1 MALPPNIQGVG
12 VPWFTAETWPR
23 LLEVVDDADLMPA
36 TYEEWIALVEPR
48 FAQHRA
54 DGAPVERVY
63 IEPDELV
70 EWCAVSDLPVDARGR
85 SAFAAVVMARRDRA
99 H

>member
-1 MALPPNIQGVG
+1 M
-12 VPWFTAETWPR
+12 PWFTAETWPR

-48 FAQHRA
+48 FAQHIA
-54 DGAPVERVY
+54 DGLPVERVY
-63 IEPDELV
+63 IDPDEWV
-70 EWCAVSDLPVDARGR
+70 EWCKSNDMPIDGRGR
-85 SAFAAVVMARRDRA
+85 SAFAAVVLARRAGA